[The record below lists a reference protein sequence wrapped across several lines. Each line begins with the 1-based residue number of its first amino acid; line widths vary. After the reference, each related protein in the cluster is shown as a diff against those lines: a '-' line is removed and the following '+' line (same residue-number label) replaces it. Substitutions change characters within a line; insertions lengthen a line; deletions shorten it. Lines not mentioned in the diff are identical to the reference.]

1 MKRKWGLFPALW
13 FWGKFGSGRRF
24 QIFVAS
30 STGKKISPA
39 MHRGE
44 NLLKFSLLLPRCT
57 VQWVM
62 THLETESRTLG
73 LCSEVLYWQLL
84 PVSPESLTRSLL
96 LGTISL
102 AIASQ
107 LSGAQAVAFSRER
120 ELQIRVR

>member
-1 MKRKWGLFPALW
+1 
-13 FWGKFGSGRRF
+13 
-24 QIFVAS
+24 
-30 STGKKISPA
+30 